1 MMRWIRKIAL
11 SLGLLLGAFG
21 VPAFAQDAAEML
33 LRLDRLES
41 ENRRLNGQIEEMSFQ
56 MRRL

>member
-1 MMRWIRKIAL
+1 
-11 SLGLLLGAFG
+11 
-21 VPAFAQDAAEML
+21 ML

-56 MRRL
+56 IRRLEDH